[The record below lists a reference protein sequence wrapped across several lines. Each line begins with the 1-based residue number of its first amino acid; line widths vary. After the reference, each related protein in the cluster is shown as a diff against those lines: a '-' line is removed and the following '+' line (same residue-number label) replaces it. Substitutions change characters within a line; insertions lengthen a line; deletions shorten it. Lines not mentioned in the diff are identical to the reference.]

1 MSDKNRNTDVAVIL
15 GIVLVALG
23 VVALISPLLG
33 PVRYI
38 LWMLARIGWPI
49 VLIIIGLLLILRARG
64 RGWNTAGRTFR
75 RSRTDRMLSGVL
87 GGAATYLG
95 VSSGLLRVAYVL
107 LTLFTGVWLGVVL
120 YLVAMIVVP
129 EEPLPAGW
137 QPPPA
142 PKAPTPPPVAP
153 PAPPAPASAVS
164 SEATEPSKAPAAP
177 AAPPAPAPPASPAP
191 AAPAPPAP
199 PAPDAP

>member
-1 MSDKNRNTDVAVIL
+1 VSDKNRRTDVAVIL
-15 GIVLVALG
+15 GIVLVVVG

-49 VLIIIGLLLILRARG
+49 VLIIVGLLFILRARG
-64 RGWNTAGRTFR
+64 HGWNTAGRTFR

-95 VSSGLLRVAYVL
+95 VSSGLLRVAYVF
-107 LTLFTGVWLGVVL
+107 LTLFTGVWLGVVV
-120 YLVAMIVVP
+120 YLVAMLVVP
-129 EEPLPAGW
+129 EEPLPVGW
-137 QPPPA
+137 EPPPA

-153 PAPPAPASAVS
+153 PAPPAPAA
-164 SEATEPSKAPAAP
+164 PPAAP
-177 AAPPAPAPPASPAP
+177 AAAPE
-191 AAPAPPAP
+191 APAPPAP
-199 PAPDAP
+199 TASEAP